1 MQKLVSA
8 QTLFNLSQSHNVGSE
23 SVSPAGRTLLLFFLK
38 KLVVMNYNQLTLQ
51 DGCDV
56 NGENCTCCSTCSG
69 SSGVVIS

>member
-8 QTLFNLSQSHNVGSE
+8 KHTFDLSQDHNVGSE
-23 SVSPAGRTLLLFFLK
+23 SVSPAGRTLLLLP
-38 KLVVMNYNQLTLQ
+38 LVVMNYNQLTLQ